1 MLPRNV
7 EVGTFD
13 PDPEFCASDASF
25 GMLAVAEADHPDWVR
40 QLSPAARQQE
50 FRVAA
55 VRRAQR
61 VLIEPED
68 IVQENFL

>member
-13 PDPEFCASDASF
+13 PDPEFCASDANF

-50 FRVAA
+50 FWVAA
-55 VRRAQR
+55 VRCAQR
-61 VLIEPED
+61 VL
-68 IVQENFL
+68 